1 MQAILTELCVSF
13 DSSDILSTLNGL
25 SKYGK
30 LRFFIRTDEATKDRA
45 PEGVRILKQIFE
57 TGILVRLDGQGAG
70 ARRISS
76 RRAITG
82 LA

>member
-1 MQAILTELCVSF
+1 MFIRVRSGLKWPDRDEIARTIAIDFIGNKQAILTELCVSF

-45 PEGVRILKQIFE
+45 PERV
-57 TGILVRLDGQGAG
+57 
-70 ARRISS
+70 
-76 RRAITG
+76 
-82 LA
+82 